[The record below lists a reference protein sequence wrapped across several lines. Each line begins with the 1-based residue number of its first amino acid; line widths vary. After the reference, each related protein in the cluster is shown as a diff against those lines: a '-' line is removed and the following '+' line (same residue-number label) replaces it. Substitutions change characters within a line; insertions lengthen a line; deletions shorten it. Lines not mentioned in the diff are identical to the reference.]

1 LLFIS
6 QGILSKHPPEAKF
19 QSARSSNP
27 LELDFIGILPHIH
40 AVVERRAPGK
50 HVYVSAHSFENMPIK
65 VAIVDDDE
73 GIRSS
78 LATLIRR
85 ASALRLSGDY
95 PDAETA
101 LKEIP
106 RRPPDVVLMDINLP
120 GIKGVECVRQLKSA
134 LPSVQFLMLTV
145 YEDSDSLFNSFKAG
159 ASGYL
164 LKRTASAR
172 LLEAIHDVH
181 AGGSPMTPQLARRV
195 VQYFTRTP
203 GDDSSVAKLTPGERD
218 FLDQLAAGYAYKE
231 MANRMNISID
241 TVRSYVRTV
250 YEKLHV
256 HSRTEAVVKYLR
268 G

>member
-1 LLFIS
+1 V
-6 QGILSKHPPEAKF
+6 
-19 QSARSSNP
+19 SARVA
-27 LELDFIGILPHIH
+27 DD
-40 AVVERRAPGK
+40 
-50 HVYVSAHSFENMPIK
+50 MPIK
-65 VAIVDDDE
+65 VALVEDDE

-78 LATLIRR
+78 LASLIRR
-85 ASALRLSGDY
+85 ASALRLAGDY

-106 RRPPDVVLMDINLP
+106 HRPPDVVLMDINLP
-120 GIKGVECVRQLKSA
+120 GMNGVECVRKLKA
-134 LPSVQFLMLTV
+134 DVPAVQFLMLTV
-145 YEDSDSLFNSFKAG
+145 YEDSDSLFNSLKAG

-172 LLEAIHDVH
+172 LLEAIKDVH
-181 AGGSPMTPQLARRV
+181 AGGAPMTPQLARRV
-195 VQYFTRTP
+195 VQFFSR
-203 GDDSSVAKLTPGERD
+203 SSQGELAVSRLTPGEKE
-218 FLDQLAAGYAYKE
+218 FLDQLANGYAYKE
-231 MANRMNISID
+231 IAERMTISID

>member
-1 LLFIS
+1 M
-6 QGILSKHPPEAKF
+6 PEKT
-19 QSARSSNP
+19 Q
-27 LELDFIGILPHIH
+27 
-40 AVVERRAPGK
+40 
-50 HVYVSAHSFENMPIK
+50 IK

-73 GIRSS
+73 GIRAS

-85 ASALRLSGDY
+85 APALRLTGDY

-106 RRPPDVVLMDINLP
+106 NRPPDVVLMDINLP
-120 GIKGVECVRQLKSA
+120 GMKGVECVRQLRSL
-134 LPSVQFLMLTV
+134 LPNAQILMLTV
-145 YEDSDSLFNSFKAG
+145 YEDSDSLFNSLKAG

-172 LLEAIHDVH
+172 LIEAIQDVH

-195 VQYFTRTP
+195 VQFFSRP
-203 GDDSSVAKLTPGERD
+203 SGDNSSVSRLAPGERE
-218 FLDQLAAGYAYKE
+218 FLEQLAKGYAYKE
-231 MANRMNISID
+231 IADRMSISID

-256 HSRTEAVVKYLR
+256 HSRTDAVVKYLR

>member
-1 LLFIS
+1 
-6 QGILSKHPPEAKF
+6 
-19 QSARSSNP
+19 
-27 LELDFIGILPHIH
+27 
-40 AVVERRAPGK
+40 
-50 HVYVSAHSFENMPIK
+50 VSGRLANDMPIK
-65 VAIVDDDE
+65 VALVEDDE

-78 LATLIRR
+78 LGALIRR
-85 ASALRLSGDY
+85 APALRLAGDY

-120 GIKGVECVRQLKSA
+120 GMNGVDCVRQLKSN
-134 LPSVQFLMLTV
+134 LPEVQFLMLTV
-145 YEDSDSLFNSFKAG
+145 YEDSESLFNSLKAG

-172 LLEAIHDVH
+172 LLEAIQEVH
-181 AGGSPMTPQLARRV
+181 EGGSPMTPQLARRL
-195 VQYFTRTP
+195 VQFFSRIN
-203 GDDSSVAKLTPGERD
+203 GGHSAMSCLTPGERE
-218 FLDQLAAGYAYKE
+218 FLDQLAQGYAYKE
-231 MANRMNISID
+231 IADRMKISID

>member
-1 LLFIS
+1 M
-6 QGILSKHPPEAKF
+6 
-19 QSARSSNP
+19 SARVA
-27 LELDFIGILPHIH
+27 DD
-40 AVVERRAPGK
+40 
-50 HVYVSAHSFENMPIK
+50 MPIK
-65 VAIVDDDE
+65 VALVEDDE
-73 GIRSS
+73 GIRTS
-78 LATLIRR
+78 LAALIRR
-85 ASALRLSGDY
+85 APALRLAGDY

-120 GIKGVECVRQLKSA
+120 GMNGVECVRQLKSST
-134 LPSVQFLMLTV
+134 PEIQVLMLTV
-145 YEDSDSLFNSFKAG
+145 YEDSDSLFNSLRAG

-164 LKRTASAR
+164 LKRTASAK
-172 LLEAIHDVH
+172 LLEAIRDVY

-195 VQYFTRTP
+195 VQFFSGPADGRSP
-203 GDDSSVAKLTPGERD
+203 VARLTAGERE
-218 FLDQLAAGYAYKE
+218 FLDQLANGYAYKE
-231 MANRMNISID
+231 IAERMNISID

>member
-1 LLFIS
+1 MRLRTT
-6 QGILSKHPPEAKF
+6 
-19 QSARSSNP
+19 ARSASSLYVLAP
-27 LELDFIGILPHIH
+27 LTND
-40 AVVERRAPGK
+40 
-50 HVYVSAHSFENMPIK
+50 MQIK

-85 ASALRLSGDY
+85 APALRLAGEY

-101 LKEIP
+101 IQEIP

-120 GIKGVECVRQLKSA
+120 GMNGVDCVRELKTVVPA
-134 LPSVQFLMLTV
+134 VQFLMLTV

-164 LKRTASAR
+164 LKRTAPAR
-172 LLEAIHDVH
+172 LLESICDVH
-181 AGGSPMTPQLARRV
+181 GGGSPMTPQLARRV
-195 VQYFTRTP
+195 VQFFSRP
-203 GDDSSVAKLTPGERD
+203 REGESSVARLTPGEKE
-218 FLDQLAAGYAYKE
+218 FLDQLARGYAYKE
-231 MANRMNISID
+231 IADCMKISID

-268 G
+268 VKE